1 MRFQK
6 CIDSILIG
14 SACSFK
20 FVDGLIIL
28 ESDWARIFLVINPE
42 LDYSQ
47 TCNFWVLFSF
57 WSISRH
63 SCDFVKKYKNMFFGN
78 FLAIFGLLPKCAFF
92 SRKTELYHCWSP
104 MSLKPHAHYLKKS
117 LMIGFCIN
125 TIWVGGTDRMI
136 LWYCKDWKIPKWGMV
151 QYSRERNSLQSS
163 FQ

>member
-1 MRFQK
+1 MNLIGQMRFQK

-63 SCDFVKKYKNMFFGN
+63 FCDFVKKCKNMFFGN

-92 SRKTELYHCWSP
+92 LSKNWALSLLIPNEPQTSCTLFEKKLNDRILYKYN
-104 MSLKPHAHYLKKS
+104 M
-117 LMIGFCIN
+117 
-125 TIWVGGTDRMI
+125 GGRDRQNDPVV
-136 LWYCKDWKIPKWGMV
+136 L
-151 QYSRERNSLQSS
+151 
-163 FQ
+163 